1 VVKAVAAAGRS
12 RGLFLKYL
20 RSYTSLLV
28 ELAKLATVPPGVLT
42 VEALRVLGQIWKVRV
57 EEQQIFEPG

>member
-1 VVKAVAAAGRS
+1 
-12 RGLFLKYL
+12 LKYL

-42 VEALRVLGQIWKVRV
+42 VEALRVLGQIWKVRA